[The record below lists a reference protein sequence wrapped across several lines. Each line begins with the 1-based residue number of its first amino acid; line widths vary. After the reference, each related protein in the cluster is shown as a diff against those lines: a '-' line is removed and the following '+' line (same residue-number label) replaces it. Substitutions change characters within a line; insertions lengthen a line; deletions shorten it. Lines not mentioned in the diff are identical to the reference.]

1 MKGRYRRSCAAVAGN
16 LRATRSL
23 LGLDGGLLTH
33 GSEDDNVGVLLLGG
47 KETGDLVTDLAVG
60 KLDVVLG
67 LTIIAH
73 EGEET
78 IVGNIEELVLAAGDV
93 GDVHVVGGGA
103 EFFELLAGEDVE
115 GDQVD
120 LGVTVLSSLG
130 GRHVD
135 DLAGTV
141 LDDDETVLP
150 QSRTLHGVGGR
161 GASIDGLEG
170 VFMLGVGHLDGL
182 KRRR

>member
-1 MKGRYRRSCAAVAGN
+1 MRERKPSSAISSWRQVS
-16 LRATRSL
+16 
-23 LGLDGGLLTH
+23 
-33 GSEDDNVGVLLLGG
+33 
-47 KETGDLVTDLAVG
+47 K
-60 KLDVVLG
+60 
-67 LTIIAH
+67 IILKP
-73 EGEET
+73 T
-78 IVGNIEELVLAAGDV
+78 YSKTYELVLAAGDV

-161 GASIDGLEG
+161 GAGIDGLEG
-170 VFMLGVGHLDGL
+170 VFML
-182 KRRR
+182 